1 MSEALT
7 TYQQFFPYITPTI
20 YQQELI
26 EANIEDVSAWR
37 RTLEFWAAS
46 GYRPQ
51 NIFKMLDYYEKQ
63 KRAAVM
69 DSPESIVAALHRDFD
84 DLTNPTLS
92 QIGVLQTLMRRTIGG
107 YDIEPVTSHKYFLP
121 EARQLHLEVAKTEL
135 RPATIETV
143 LAVRLSQFERMQN
156 KSSFC
161 AKSVNPHLT

>member
-26 EANIEDVSAWR
+26 EANVEDVSVWR
-37 RTLEFWAAS
+37 KTLEFWAGS

-51 NIFKMLDYYEKQ
+51 NVFKMLDHYAKQ
-63 KRAAVM
+63 SRAAVM
-69 DSPESIVAALHRDFD
+69 DSPESIVQALHRDFD

-92 QIGVLQTLMRRTIGG
+92 HIGVLQTLMRRAFGG
-107 YDIEPVTSHKYFLP
+107 YDTEPVTSHKYFLP
-121 EARQLHLEVAKTEL
+121 EARQLHAQVAMTEL

-143 LAVRLSQFERMQN
+143 LAVRQQQYANIFQQ
-156 KSSFC
+156 
-161 AKSVNPHLT
+161 SVNPHLTSV